1 MLLTLLFG
9 GRHLTD
15 ADHGLLVV
23 RALVDACQLLGALC
37 AVLFIPLLIRANAA
51 RLLVGLVFLAF
62 GVGVWMTAWFPPWSL
77 WPYCG
82 ASLVLFTAV
91 ILTSRSASLRRRITA
106 REGDQ
111 SWFRVEFAIAA
122 VATALATIGVGRGVE
137 A

>member
-23 RALVDACQLLGALC
+23 RALVDAGRACQLLGA
-37 AVLFIPLLIRANAA
+37 
-51 RLLVGLVFLAF
+51 
-62 GVGVWMTAWFPPWSL
+62 VGVWMTAWFPPWSL

-122 VATALATIGVGRGVE
+122 VATTLATIGVGRGVE